1 MLNCT
6 LGNGKIEFIK
16 EMNRIVK
23 SLLDVS
29 KDIQIDTFKS
39 SLSEMMSKYENV
51 LDEFKKSVQEYL
63 EDKNGEYEISSIK
76 YDEIAEDLINSIDS
90 VFNDISQELE

>member
-6 LGNGKIEFIK
+6 LVNGKIEFIK

-90 VFNDISQELE
+90 VFNDISKGIE

>member
-1 MLNCT
+1 
-6 LGNGKIEFIK
+6 
-16 EMNRIVK
+16 
-23 SLLDVS
+23 
-29 KDIQIDTFKS
+29 
-39 SLSEMMSKYENV
+39 MSKYENV